1 MTVDNSGLMA
11 TPGGRSTA
19 VIRRPWP
26 LILLALAVLSVLWPW
41 QAAHAEGVDLVL
53 TVADSTGAPVVG
65 ANVTVADSG
74 GQLLPATTDA
84 AGQATV
90 SLTATGKYAVYVDPS
105 TLPEGQG
112 LAKNPVDR
120 AVSGN
125 ISPQYTRVALTAGG
139 ARDAVT
145 PVPLGEAS
153 AATSSAAGTDSSS
166 SAAPTTSASPAE
178 GVPADPAAAADTGGR
193 TFFERLGP
201 KIATGL
207 TFGLLLALASIGIS
221 LIYGT
226 TRLNNFAH
234 GELVTFGAFVA
245 YFFTSQLH
253 LNGWFA
259 IIGSLVLGGAFG
271 WAQDAGLWK
280 PLRKKRV
287 GIMQLMIVSIGLSLA
302 LRYVYAFI
310 WGPDRLSLPANNS
323 PILTIGTINLRYW
336 DIVGSGIAIVLIVA
350 VALFLTMTNLGRAT
364 RAVADNKALAA
375 ASGIDVEKVTR
386 IVWVGAGALAGVA
399 GALIGYY
406 QTLQWNGGALILL
419 LLFAAV
425 TLGGLGTTWG
435 ALIGALIIGLA
446 IDVSTMWIPTSLKYV
461 VAMAIM
467 IIVLLVRPQGLL
479 GSKQRIG

>member
-1 MTVDNSGLMA
+1 MTADNSGLA
-11 TPGGRSTA
+11 PSPGGRLTA
-19 VIRRPWP
+19 VRWPWIIV
-26 LILLALAVLSVLWPW
+26 LTVLAAAAVLWPW
-41 QAAHAEGVDLVL
+41 QAAHADGIELKITIVDE
-53 TVADSTGAPVVG
+53 SGAPAVG
-65 ANVTVADSG
+65 AGVTVADSAG
-74 GQLLPATTDA
+74 ELLPATTDPT
-84 AGQATV
+84 GVATV
-90 SLTATGKYAVYVDPS
+90 TLTETGKYAVYLDPT

-112 LAKNPVDR
+112 PAKNPTDR
-120 AVSGN
+120 AASGE
-125 ISPQYTRVALTAGG
+125 ISPQYTRIPLKTGG
-139 ARDAVT
+139 VRDAVT
-145 PVPLGEAS
+145 PVPLSETP
-153 AATSSAAGTDSSS
+153 TSSTTSGSTSGS
-166 SAAPTTSASPAE
+166 SAPETSASPAE
-178 GVPADPAAAADTGGR
+178 GVLADPAAATDSSGLG
-193 TFFERLGP
+193 FFERLGP
-201 KIATGL
+201 KVATGL

-245 YFFTSQLH
+245 YFFTVQLG

-302 LRYVYAFI
+302 LRYVFAFI

-323 PILTIGTINLRYW
+323 PILSIGTINLRYW
-336 DIVGSGIAIVLIVA
+336 DLVGSGIAIVLIVV
-350 VALFLTMTNLGRAT
+350 VALFLTRTNLGRAT

-386 IVWVGAGALAGVA
+386 IVWIGAGALAGVA

-435 ALIGALIIGLA
+435 ALLGALVIGLA

-461 VAMAIM
+461 VAMVIM
-467 IIVLLVRPQGLL
+467 IVVLLVRPQGLL